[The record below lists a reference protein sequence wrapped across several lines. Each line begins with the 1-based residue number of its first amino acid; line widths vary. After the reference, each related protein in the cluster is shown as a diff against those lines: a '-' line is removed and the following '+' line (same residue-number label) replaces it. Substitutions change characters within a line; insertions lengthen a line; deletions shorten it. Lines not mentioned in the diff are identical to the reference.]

1 MTEKHNVE
9 LVEIYPEMF
18 TWTFRNTE
26 QNKFDKVYNQALAY
40 LHKHIKVTRKI
51 DYRKQ
56 SNPYKYQFGV
66 GDGWFGILKELIT
79 GIRLNDEK
87 DKFKWITKVTQIK
100 EKFGG
105 LRFYVTGTSD
115 KNWKLINKAEA
126 KSYTVCEASGSE
138 VEVGTWTLGWYQTLS
153 RKVALQRFY
162 DEIDS
167 GRLKDGVRFEDVWK
181 PTEKSETIVTPK
193 KRKK

>member
-26 QNKFDKVYNQALAY
+26 QNKFDKIYNKVLSN
-40 LHKHIKVTRKI
+40 LHRNLKFTRKI

-56 SNPYKYQFGV
+56 SNPYKYHFNV
-66 GDGWFGILKELIT
+66 GDGWFGILKELIK
-79 GIRLNDEK
+79 GIRENDAK
-87 DKFKWITKVTQIK
+87 DNFKWTTKVTQVK

-115 KNWKLINKAEA
+115 KSWKLIHKAEE
-126 KSYTVCEASGSE
+126 KSYMVCEVSGSE
-138 VEVGTWTLGWYQTLS
+138 VEVGQWVMGWCQTLS
-153 RKVALQRFY
+153 KKVALQRFY
-162 DEIDS
+162 DEMDAGKI
-167 GRLKDGVRFEDVWK
+167 GEGVKFDDVWR

-193 KRKK
+193 KKK

>member
-26 QNKFDKVYNQALAY
+26 QNKLDKVYNKTLSY
-40 LHKHIKVTRKI
+40 LHKNLKFTRKI

-79 GIRLNDEK
+79 GIHQNDAK
-87 DKFKWITKVTQIK
+87 DNFKWVTKVTQVK

-115 KNWKLINKAEA
+115 KSWKLIHKAEE
-126 KSYTVCEASGSE
+126 KSYSVCEVSGSE
-138 VEVGTWTLGWYQTLS
+138 VEVGQWKLGWVQTLC
-153 RKVALQRFY
+153 RKEALKKYY
-162 DEIDS
+162 DMVD
-167 GRLKDGVRFEDVWK
+167 KNQFTKVTKFEDVWK

-193 KRKK
+193 KKH